1 MGLRPSMIGDV
12 GGRRAPSA
20 AAPSKADLIR
30 GALLT
35 AILEHRLGPGTKL
48 GEDEIGTLY
57 GVSRTI
63 VRGVLQSLAHEGI
76 VVIEKNRGAFVAHP
90 SVAEAREVF
99 EARQL
104 VEAAVTARAV
114 ARRDAAAVAR
124 LRAHLEAE
132 RQAADEGDRAAAIR
146 LSGEFHIE
154 LARIAGH
161 RIYETFLA
169 ELVARSSLILLVYH
183 RREPR
188 CADDH
193 HHRLVDAIEAG
204 RVDAAV
210 ALMTHHLGEIFADL
224 ELASEPATNRSLAE
238 ILTA

>member
-1 MGLRPSMIGDV
+1 MATADT
-12 GGRRAPSA
+12 
-20 AAPSKADLIR
+20 PSKADRIR

-48 GEDEIGTLY
+48 GEDEIGSLY

-76 VVIEKNRGAFVAHP
+76 VDIEKNRGAFVAHP
-90 SVAEAREVF
+90 SVADASEVF
-99 EARQL
+99 EARRL
-104 VEAAVTARAV
+104 IEAAVTALAVERRAP
-114 ARRDAAAVAR
+114 AAIAR

-132 RQAADEGDRAAAIR
+132 RQATEEGDRAAAIR

-161 RIYETFLA
+161 RLYETILT
-169 ELVARSSLILLVYH
+169 ELVARSSLILLIYH

-193 HHRLVDAIEAG
+193 HQRLVDAIEAG
-204 RVDAAV
+204 RASEAV
-210 ALMTHHLGEIFADL
+210 GLMSHHLAEIFEALDL
-224 ELASEPATNRSLAE
+224 DVRPTGGHSLAE
-238 ILTA
+238 ILGP

>member
-1 MGLRPSMIGDV
+1 MGIRPPVIIDAGS
-12 GGRRAPSA
+12 RRAAGASV
-20 AAPSKADLIR
+20 PSKAEQIR
-30 GALLT
+30 HALLT

-48 GEDEIGTLY
+48 GEDEIGSLY

-63 VRGVLQSLAHEGI
+63 VRGVLQSLVHEGI

-99 EARQL
+99 EVRQL
-104 VEAAVTARAV
+104 IEAAVTARAV
-114 ARRDAAAVAR
+114 ERRDAAAIAR

-132 RQAADEGDRAAAIR
+132 RQAADEGERAAAIR

-161 RIYETFLA
+161 RLYETILT
-169 ELVARSSLILLVYH
+169 ELVARSSLILLIYH

-193 HHRLVDAIEAG
+193 HQRLVDAIEAG
-204 RVDAAV
+204 EAGEAV
-210 ALMTHHLGEIFADL
+210 ELMTHHLAEIFADL
-224 ELASEPATNRSLAE
+224 ELSPTADGNRTLAE
-238 ILTA
+238 ILGG